1 MRTAILGACALLA
14 ASASAAVPQRV
25 IVLAGDSTSNNSQ
38 VMHLLYDSREFEFH
52 EPNSPR
58 FLFLD
63 REGKIALG
71 IGGQFYGTMFYDFDG
86 ISNAGT
92 NFVPYDISST
102 SNASQMNWSANNSKV
117 FLHLGGHDARLGYYQ
132 MYIQAG
138 FSGPSSAFRL
148 KQAWMGVG
156 AWQVGLALSTF
167 CDPAGPATVDTQG
180 SNGQVS
186 LKNVHISY
194 RPQLDEHWRLGI
206 ALEAPSASYTLAP
219 ATSNATSQRVPDVP
233 TFVEYTWDQHASHI
247 RLSGIVRNLA
257 YMADGLK
264 FTPGYGVQV
273 SSNWQVTRPL
283 SVYADATYGR
293 GIAAYI
299 NDLGGNG
306 LDLIPSAS
314 DPAKL
319 IAPRLLALA
328 GSLHY
333 DITPSLFANVVA
345 GYVRL
350 YDTFSLGPDAYR
362 HGVYFSANAFYTLLP
377 NCLIGLEYAHGTRN
391 PSMVANRLT
400 TAMRLSF

>member
-14 ASASAAVPQRV
+14 ASVSAAVPQRV
-25 IVLAGDSTSNNSQ
+25 IVLAGDSSSVNSQ
-38 VMHLLYDSREFEFH
+38 VMHLLYDSSEFEFH

-71 IGGQFYGTMFYDFDG
+71 IGGQFYGTMLYDFDG
-86 ISNAGT
+86 LSNAGS
-92 NFVPYDISST
+92 NFIPYDITPSAA
-102 SNASQMNWSANNSKV
+102 ASQMNWSANNSKV
-117 FLHLGGHDARLGYYQ
+117 FLHLGGHDSRLGYYQ

-138 FSGPSSAFRL
+138 FAGPSNSFQL
-148 KQAWMGVG
+148 NQAWMGVG

-180 SNGQVS
+180 PNGQAS

-206 ALEAPSASYTLAP
+206 ALEAPAATCTYAS
-219 ATSNATSQRVPDVP
+219 ATSAATSQRVPDVP
-233 TFVEYTWDQHASHI
+233 AFVQYSWDQQASHV
-247 RLSGIVRNLA
+247 RLSGLVRNLA

-264 FTPGYGVQV
+264 FTPGYGVQM
-273 SSNWQVTRPL
+273 STNWQITRPW

-299 NDLGGNG
+299 NDLQGNG
-306 LDLIPSAS
+306 LDLVPSAD

-319 IAPRLLALA
+319 IAPRSLALA
-328 GSLHY
+328 GSMRY
-333 DITPSLFANVVA
+333 NITPSLFANVAA

-350 YDTFSLGPDAYR
+350 YDTASLGSDAYR
-362 HGVYFSANAFYTLLP
+362 HGVYASVNAFYTLLP
-377 NCLIGLEYAHGTRN
+377 NCLIGVEYAHGTRN
-391 PSMVANRLT
+391 PSLAANRLT
-400 TAMRLSF
+400 TALRLSF